1 MAEVVEEQFPVENND
16 KPMNVEAQPA
26 PDPPVAPAD
35 NDLEVMLHLFCFF
48 SY

>member
-26 PDPPVAPAD
+26 PD